1 MESPERPPRFV
12 FGAVIQKG
20 WNKDFPIHRRAT
32 ESKSA
37 QVMKRHRL
45 SFSVLLQ
52 RTHCS
57 LSKGI
62 NKNFVFWVEN
72 KWCFSIESAVPHHNF
87 FSGLVTLHQS
97 SDYGRWEVGGE
108 LCLRLWGGSSQ
119 QNPRSHYFH
128 FAGNATT
135 TCQSQTAIWHHQEER
150 FWFKE
155 EDKLCCL
162 C

>member
-108 LCLRLWGGSSQ
+108 LSTSVRRKFPAKPTFSLFPFCRKCHHDVSES
-119 QNPRSHYFH
+119 NCYMTSPR
-128 FAGNATT
+128 GE
-135 TCQSQTAIWHHQEER
+135 I
-150 FWFKE
+150 
-155 EDKLCCL
+155 LI
-162 C
+162 